1 MSTAAVTTRTGAVLA
16 DLLPVARHRYA
27 VDTALVLGGAALTG
41 IAAQIAVPVPGSPVP
56 VTGQTFAA
64 LLVGTA
70 LGTRRGFL
78 ALAVYTLVGV
88 AGVPWFS
95 AGSSGPGGASFG
107 YVLGMLLA
115 ATVAGALARRGGD
128 RSVARTAGTMVAGSL
143 IIYAVGVPYL
153 AVAADLTLGQA
164 VAAGLTP
171 SCSATPSRSRSRWG
185 CCPPPGSSSAAR
197 TDLLSPAPAPRHA
210 YDVAGRML

>member
-1 MSTAAVTTRTGAVLA
+1 MSTAAAAPVRTGAVLA
-16 DLLPVARHRYA
+16 DLLPAARHRYA

-70 LGTRRGFL
+70 LGARRGFL
-78 ALAVYTLVGV
+78 ALAVYALVGM
-88 AGVPWFS
+88 AGMPWFS

-115 ATVAGALARRGGD
+115 ATVVGGLARRGGD
-128 RSVARTAGTMVAGSL
+128 RSALRTAGTMVLGSAV
-143 IIYAVGVPYL
+143 IYSVGVPYL
-153 AVAADLTLGQA
+153 ALSTGMSASAAI
-164 VAAGLTP
+164 AAGLTP
-171 SCSATPSRSRSRWG
+171 FLLGDALK
-185 CCPPPGSSSAAR
+185 AA
-197 TDLLSPAPAPRHA
+197 LAMGALPASWKLI
-210 YDVAGRML
+210 GRRR

>member
-1 MSTAAVTTRTGAVLA
+1 MSIAAATTRPGQVLA
-16 DLLPVARHRYA
+16 DLLPASRAKDA
-27 VDTALVLGGAALTG
+27 VLVLGGAALTG

-70 LGTRRGFL
+70 LGARRGFL
-78 ALAVYTLVGV
+78 SLALYALVGM
-88 AGVPWFS
+88 AGMPWFAQ
-95 AGSSGPGGASFG
+95 AGSGVAAPSLG

-115 ATVAGALARRGGD
+115 ATVVGALARRGGD
-128 RSVARTAGTMVAGSL
+128 RSVPRTAGTMVLGSA

-153 AVAADLTLGQA
+153 AAATGMSLTQA

-171 SCSATPSRSRSRWG
+171 FLIGDALK
-185 CCPPPGSSSAAR
+185 AALAMGALP
-197 TDLLSPAPAPRHA
+197 TAWKLLDR
-210 YDVAGRML
+210 